1 MKKIF
6 WVFFL
11 LTILI
16 PVSAVAQ
23 SGGLVP
29 CGNSPDGSDACTITD
44 FFIMLGRIYDF
55 LVKWI
60 ATPLAILS
68 ITIGAVVLM
77 TSAGN
82 PSQATKGKQILMI
95 SIIGLVLVFCSW
107 LIIQTLL
114 SAIGYT
120 GAWNVF

>member
-11 LTILI
+11 LVIII
-16 PVSAVAQ
+16 PTLAGAQ
-23 SGGLVP
+23 NGGIVQ
-29 CGNSPDGSDACTITD
+29 CGNAPDGSDACTITD
-44 FFIMLGRIYDF
+44 FFAMLARIYDF

-60 ATPLAILS
+60 ATPLAILA

-82 PSQATKGKQILMI
+82 PAQATRGKQILMFA
-95 SIIGLVLVFCSW
+95 IIGLVLVFCSW
-107 LIIQTLL
+107 LIIQTIL

-120 GAWNVF
+120 GSWNVF